1 MEWSVRY
8 KVALG
13 TAKGLLYLHEGCQR
27 RIIHRDIKAA
37 NILLTE
43 DFEPQVVY
51 LETMNLSALM
61 CFLFLVLSYVLSAL
75 FVRPIYILFTSWD
88 LVVIDLVLKLDS
100 VLKCLMISPDHRLY
114 FLQICDFGLAKWLPD
129 RWTNLTVSKCEG
141 TFGYVHRETLINF

>member
-51 LETMNLSALM
+51 LETMI
-61 CFLFLVLSYVLSAL
+61 FLVLMYFLFCHMFCVLSL
-75 FVRPIYILFTSWD
+75 LCSLGQYIS
-88 LVVIDLVLKLDS
+88 
-100 VLKCLMISPDHRLY
+100 CLRL
-114 FLQICDFGLAKWLPD
+114 
-129 RWTNLTVSKCEG
+129 G
-141 TFGYVHRETLINF
+141 TG